1 MVRLVIVDD
10 HRLVREAWKRVLSRY
25 ERISVIAVCENGE
38 QAVDAARK
46 LQPDVMMMDI
56 TMTPV
61 NGVDATKRIRTFNND
76 VKIIGVSVH
85 SDLAHV
91 NAIMNAGANGYV
103 TKNSSGEEMINA
115 IMQVMEGRNY
125 MCKEIPGYHK

>member
-25 ERISVIAVCENGE
+25 ERVSVIAVCENGE

-46 LQPDVMMMDI
+46 LKPDVMMMDI

-61 NGVDATKRIRTFNND
+61 NGVEATKRIRAFNTD

-85 SDLAHV
+85 SDLTHV
-91 NAIMNAGANGYV
+91 NAIMSAGANGYV

-115 IMQVMEGRNY
+115 IIQVMEGRKY
-125 MCKEIPGYHK
+125 MCSEIHGYDK